1 MSDSS
6 NGDASDR
13 GAAPDRNVD
22 ADTADAKR
30 LVRGRDPL
38 FLGIAAIC
46 DTATRLTGVDGAAL
60 AVLTTSRGIRELV
73 HATDAVAQQLDELQF
88 VLGEGP
94 CLDAYQR
101 VEPQMCADIDD
112 DDSQQRWPAFTAELA
127 TLGVLAVFAYPVPG
141 ELRPLGVLEL
151 YRHTRGPL
159 SDPEQQSAQLC
170 AAALRTTLEKNWR
183 EHLQR
188 STSEEAALDA
198 IAEQAGST
206 TSSDA
211 FTRFQVHVAAG
222 MVAVQLG
229 VTTGDALDRLRAY
242 AYAQNRS
249 LLALAADVVARRLS
263 LSDLDGNEG
272 LNS

>member
-6 NGDASDR
+6 KGEASDR
-13 GAAPDRNVD
+13 GRAPGRDD
-22 ADTADAKR
+22 ADAVTKR
-30 LVRGRDPL
+30 LARGRDPL

-60 AVLTTSRGIRELV
+60 AVLTTVRGIRELV

-101 VEPQMCADIDD
+101 VEPQMCAHIDD
-112 DDSQQRWPAFTAELA
+112 DEFQQRWPAFTAELA

-141 ELRPLGVLEL
+141 EPRPMGVLEL
-151 YRHTRGPL
+151 YRHTSGPL
-159 SDPEQQSAQLC
+159 GEPEHQSAQLC
-170 AAALRTTLEKNWR
+170 AAALRTTLAKNWR

-188 STSEEAALDA
+188 STSEDAALDA
-198 IAEQAGST
+198 IAEQAGSDT
-206 TSSDA
+206 TADA

-229 VTTGDALDRLRAY
+229 ITTGDALDRLRAY

-249 LLALAADVVARRLS
+249 LLTLAADVVARRLS
-263 LSDLDGNEG
+263 FSG
-272 LNS
+272 LNGDEELDS